1 MLNLKLR
8 WKLMATYIILVAF
21 VLIITAI
28 MLRGILGSSTY
39 ERISHRLNNEALIVK
54 EYLDSE
60 LQLMEFSYSL
70 DPIIDSLSQELGVR
84 ITVVSIDGEVL
95 ADSGVGEKKLLK
107 LERHDTRPEIVQA
120 LQKGFG
126 KSRRYSNTLKKEM
139 LYIAYPLGKKG
150 NYLGA
155 VRLALPLKEIEQIYS
170 ETNKTIYIVSFIG
183 FMISIIIGF
192 IVSLLITKPI
202 KSITRMAEDVAA
214 GQLDR
219 RTRITTGDEIQ
230 TLSETLNEMTDQLK
244 EKIDQITEE
253 RDKLNGILEGMVE
266 GVMMVDAH
274 GNLVMVNSALKKIFS
289 ISRDITGKTPIE
301 VIRNSDLQD
310 AFDSIQ
316 RGDESVTKEITTIY
330 GQKEKTLVVQVVAL
344 KRGDKLHGAVGV
356 LHDISKIKRLENI
369 RKDFVANVSHELKT
383 PLSAIIGYSETLL
396 AKDLSE
402 DKERQKE
409 FTEIIHSHA
418 TRLGNIVEDLLK
430 ISEIEAGC
438 PVLDLTDIEI
448 KGIVERTALILEK
461 EIKEKKLDLTIE
473 FPESIPRVKA
483 GENALEQ
490 VFLNLLDNA
499 IKYTPDNGKIEIRAS
514 EENDFVKIEVS
525 DTGVGIPAK
534 DLSRIFERFY
544 RVDKARSR
552 EIGGTGL
559 GLSIVKHLV
568 ESMGG
573 RVWAESRINKGSTFF
588 FTLPKI

>member
-1 MLNLKLR
+1 
-8 WKLMATYIILVAF
+8 
-21 VLIITAI
+21 
-28 MLRGILGSSTY
+28 
-39 ERISHRLNNEALIVK
+39 
-54 EYLDSE
+54 
-60 LQLMEFSYSL
+60 
-70 DPIIDSLSQELGVR
+70 
-84 ITVVSIDGEVL
+84 
-95 ADSGVGEKKLLK
+95 
-107 LERHDTRPEIVQA
+107 
-120 LQKGFG
+120 
-126 KSRRYSNTLKKEM
+126 
-139 LYIAYPLGKKG
+139 
-150 NYLGA
+150 
-155 VRLALPLKEIEQIYS
+155 
-170 ETNKTIYIVSFIG
+170 
-183 FMISIIIGF
+183 
-192 IVSLLITKPI
+192 
-202 KSITRMAEDVAA
+202 
-214 GQLDR
+214 
-219 RTRITTGDEIQ
+219 
-230 TLSETLNEMTDQLK
+230 
-244 EKIDQITEE
+244 
-253 RDKLNGILEGMVE
+253 MVE

-438 PVLDLTDIEI
+438 PVLDLTDMEI